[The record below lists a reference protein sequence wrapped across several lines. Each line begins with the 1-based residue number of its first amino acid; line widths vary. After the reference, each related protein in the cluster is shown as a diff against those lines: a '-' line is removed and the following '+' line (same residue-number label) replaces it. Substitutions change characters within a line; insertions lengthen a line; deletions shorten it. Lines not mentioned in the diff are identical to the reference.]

1 MTDRFIDC
9 PAFLAERIDDG
20 MRALAPGLEVSVG
33 SPDRETV
40 RALVADCRVLVVD
53 HTDIDAEILAAAPAL
68 RAIVF
73 LGTGASSYIDL
84 AAAADRGVAVRTITG
99 YGDRAV
105 AEHAVAL
112 LFAAGRRIAEMDRA
126 IRSGGWETLGGVEFS
141 GRTLGVVGTGGIGR
155 ETVRLGAA
163 LGMTVLAWNRSGLPA
178 GLPCRARPLDAL
190 LSESDAVSLHL
201 ALTPET
207 RGLLDRRRL
216 ESMRPGSILVNT
228 ARGGLIDEAA
238 LIDGLRI
245 GRPGHAALDVF
256 ADEPP
261 AADSP
266 LRRIGNATLTAHA
279 GFMTGEAATRLLR
292 RGFRLAREAC
302 DRLA

>member
-1 MTDRFIDC
+1 MTARFIDC

-20 MRALAPGLEVSVG
+20 LRALAPGLEVSVG
-33 SPDRETV
+33 SPGREAV
-40 RALVADCRVLVVD
+40 RALVADCRVLAID
-53 HTDIDAEILAAAPAL
+53 HTEIDAGTLACAPTL

-73 LGTGASSYIDL
+73 LGTGASSYVDL
-84 AAAADRGVAVRTITG
+84 DAAEARGVAVRTIAG

-112 LFAAGRRIAEMDRA
+112 LFAAGRRIAAMDRA
-126 IRSGGWETLGGVEFS
+126 VRAGGWETLGGVEFA

-163 LGMTVLAWNRSGLPA
+163 LGMKVLAWNRSGVPS
-178 GLPCRARPLDAL
+178 GLPCRAAPLDGL
-190 LSESDAVSLHL
+190 LEESDAVSLHL

-207 RGLLDRRRL
+207 RGILDRRRL
-216 ESMRPGSILVNT
+216 GLLQPGSILVNT

-238 LIDGLRI
+238 LVDGLRA
-245 GRPGHAALDVF
+245 GRPGQAALDVF
-256 ADEPP
+256 AGEPL

-266 LRRIGNATLTAHA
+266 LRRLDNATLTAHA
-279 GFMTGEAATRLLR
+279 GFMTDEAARRLLR
-292 RGFRLAREAC
+292 RGFELVREEC